1 MKTNHNFF
9 LNLAFNLAKINLGKT
24 KSNPSVGCIVEKEG
38 SVISSGYTSIG
49 GRPHAEFNALNKRID
64 VKKSNLY
71 VTMEPCTHFGL
82 TPPCTS
88 IIKNKYIKNVYFSF
102 NDVDFRTAKKSTK
115 VLLQK
120 KIKVYQ
126 CKSNNFNDFYQSYFI
141 NKKKNLPLIDAKIAL
156 SKDYYTIHKKKKWIT
171 NSFSRNRGHLIR
183 SEYDS
188 VISTSTSINKDNS
201 LLNCRLN
208 GFNQNK
214 PDLIIIDLKL
224 KIETNLDLFNLPR
237 KRKIVVVTLIKKNKN
252 ITKLK
257 KRGVKFIQ
265 ITSLNNKNDFIYLF
279 SILKKRG
286 FNRILVESGL
296 RFLNELLKIK
306 IISNLYVFKS
316 PIKLGNNGLNNC
328 SANFIKKLNLF
339 KRIKVNLNED
349 QLYKVKIK

>member
-1 MKTNHNFF
+1 M
-9 LNLAFNLAKINLGKT
+9 
-24 KSNPSVGCIVEKEG
+24 
-38 SVISSGYTSIG
+38 
-49 GRPHAEFNALNKRID
+49 
-64 VKKSNLY
+64 
-71 VTMEPCTHFGL
+71 
-82 TPPCTS
+82 
-88 IIKNKYIKNVYFSF
+88 
-102 NDVDFRTAKKSTK
+102 
-115 VLLQK
+115 
-120 KIKVYQ
+120 
-126 CKSNNFNDFYQSYFI
+126 
-141 NKKKNLPLIDAKIAL
+141 
-156 SKDYYTIHKKKKWIT
+156 
-171 NSFSRNRGHLIR
+171 IR